1 MGAFGDAFKKDP
13 LTRGVKAIGSAI
25 GAGARELGRVGEN
38 ITEGRYINGTA
49 GQPQAPKN
57 VVLNDSQRSRKTSG
71 PTPGRAGV
79 QQDSSLIVSQENMK
93 RSPAPATPGISSA
106 RLNEGGG
113 PGQETVGG
121 QTVRNMMDSEYG
133 PLFQKSKATQ
143 YSQYGSDMTPRQ
155 PQSGVLRDGTYLPL
169 GGFGTGG
176 MVNVGNLESP
186 QAKAVM
192 SANPAFSGTPTMY
205 PVQQSMGKDIFGDTD
220 ALIRRRDELQA
231 GMDAHFAKNPLGNDL
246 MANFNSIASQ
256 AGSRHEIKEI
266 SDRLGKRDELMATL
280 QGIMMT
286 GQNQMNV
293 QGLQNHGQLQNTQ
306 LGGQFQLQ
314 NTGLHNQGQLGVQGL
329 AGQQQMDR
337 VRAETEGQRSIHQ
350 MDNAAEMARTM
361 VTETGE
367 TARHQQTLEA
377 GKKPPEY
384 KDDIAW
390 MGSILKELGNTEI
403 SEERRN
409 QLWNEYLG
417 ISKRVGNGANWGASI
432 KK

>member
-1 MGAFGDAFKKDP
+1 MGAFGSAFEKDP
-13 LTRGVKAIGSAI
+13 LTRGVKAVGSAI
-25 GAGARELGRVGEN
+25 ATGAKVLGRVGEN
-38 ITEGRYINGTA
+38 VTEGRYLNGTA
-49 GQPQAPKN
+49 QPVGDPPEKTVFDNRRVERPSTTKQPSSGRVGVPQQQVNLPK
-57 VVLNDSQRSRKTSG
+57 STPS
-71 PTPGRAGV
+71 TPG
-79 QQDSSLIVSQENMK
+79 VSH
-93 RSPAPATPGISSA
+93 ATM
-106 RLNEGGG
+106 NTGGG
-113 PGQETVGG
+113 PGQETAGG
-121 QTVRNMMDSEYG
+121 QVVRDMMDSEYG

-143 YSQYGSDMTPRQ
+143 FSQYGTDLTPRQ
-155 PQSGVLRDGTYLPL
+155 PLPYSGAFANGALPNAP
-169 GGFGTGG
+169 GK
-176 MVNVGNLESP
+176 VDPS
-186 QAKAVM
+186 
-192 SANPAFSGTPTMY
+192 FSGMPTMY
-205 PVQQSMGKDIFGDTD
+205 PAQQSVGQDIFGDT
-220 ALIRRRDELQA
+220 ASLVQRRDELQSE
-231 GMDAHFAKNPLGNDL
+231 MDAFFAKNPLGNDL
-246 MANFNSIASQ
+246 MANFNAIASQ
-256 AGSRHEIKEI
+256 AGKRHEIKEI